1 MSIQN
6 FVEKTGGTH
15 SSVTVQRTDSETI
28 LISFSVYPM
37 SSMMAIPFDV
47 ARKMASEINWLVGG
61 GHDDDDA

>member
-1 MSIQN
+1 MSTQN

-15 SSVTVQRTDSETI
+15 SSVSVQRTDSETI

-47 ARKMASEINWLVGG
+47 ARKMASEINWLVDG

>member
-1 MSIQN
+1 MTTQN
-6 FVEKTGGTH
+6 FVENTGGTH

-47 ARKMASEINWLVGG
+47 ARKMASEINWIIYECN
-61 GHDDDDA
+61 DDDDA